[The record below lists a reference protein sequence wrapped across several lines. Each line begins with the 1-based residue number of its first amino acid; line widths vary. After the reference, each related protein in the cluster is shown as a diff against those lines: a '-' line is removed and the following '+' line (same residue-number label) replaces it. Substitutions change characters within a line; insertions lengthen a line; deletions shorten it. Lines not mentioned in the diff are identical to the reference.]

1 MLHEP
6 AAQETGKDPAFAYK
20 RRLGVIMF
28 FIYAI
33 VYVTFTAINVISPK
47 TMETIVFS
55 GLNLAVVFGF
65 GLIVLA
71 LIMALIY
78 NNACSTQERLMTE
91 GGKA

>member
-1 MLHEP
+1 
-6 AAQETGKDPAFAYK
+6 
-20 RRLGVIMF
+20 
-28 FIYAI
+28 
-33 VYVTFTAINVISPK
+33 
-47 TMETIVFS
+47 METIVFS

-78 NNACSTQERLMTE
+78 NSACSTQERLMTE